1 MSGGISLAGAAC
13 CDLKAGQFLDELV
26 INKVPAIKTIAATG
40 TSHADQL
47 DHPLPFTAAFFASRF
62 SNLRL
67 NPAGTSNMR
76 SSPYNWIT
84 FLVPAS
90 TDAQRGHVRKCSSIV
105 DRNAASTSP
114 ST

>member
-1 MSGGISLAGAAC
+1 MSGGISLAGTAC
-13 CDLKAGQFLDELV
+13 CDFKAGQFFDELV
-26 INKVPAIKTIAATG
+26 IHKVPAIKTIAATG

-47 DHPLPFTAAFFASRF
+47 DHPLPLTADFFASRF

-76 SSPYNWIT
+76 SSPYNWTT

-90 TDAQRGHVRKCSSIV
+90 TDAQRLHVRKCSSMV
-105 DRNAASTSP
+105 DRKAASTSP